1 MYQKPE
7 LEIIVLEEVSV
18 ITNSLINGGEGSDQ
32 EIELPDL

>member
-1 MYQKPE
+1 MYKKPE

-18 ITNSLINGGEGSDQ
+18 ITNSLINGGEGADH